1 MKSLKEDGMF
11 WDIIKKSIF
20 FVLCALCA
28 GGVVMI

>member
-1 MKSLKEDGMF
+1 MKSHIEDRMF
-11 WDIIKKSIF
+11 WDMIKKSIF